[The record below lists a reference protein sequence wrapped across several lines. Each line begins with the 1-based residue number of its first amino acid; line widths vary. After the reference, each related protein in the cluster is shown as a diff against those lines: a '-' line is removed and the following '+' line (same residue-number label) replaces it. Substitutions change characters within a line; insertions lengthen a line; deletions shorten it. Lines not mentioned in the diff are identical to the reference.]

1 MKRRNLLWYS
11 LLFAAGCT
19 TGVNSTNNSSDQM
32 AITAPKTLKFAVTDV
47 AGIEDLQR
55 DFGIFRT
62 TLEDILDIKLEFY
75 PVENPTAAAPA
86 LLSREVDIVF
96 AGPSE
101 YLILNARAKAIPI
114 IAIERTNYHSII
126 VVRADSKIKLLS
138 QLKGKKIAMR
148 KVGSTSGHIAP
159 TKLLIDAGTSGHIAP
174 TKLLID
180 AGLDPKTDF
189 KTVMLDDKGVQALKK
204 GEVDAWV
211 TASDRYKNILESEG
225 LIEKDFS
232 VIFKGSLLPNDVF
245 VASSHLAS
253 SFIADMQSR
262 MIKHQDKLIQSLVTA
277 KANQKY
283 QGGKLVIANDADY
296 SMIRE
301 VYKKI
306 GQGNFL

>member
-19 TGVNSTNNSSDQM
+19 TGVNSNNNSSGQQ
-32 AITAPKTLKFAVTDV
+32 AITAPKNLKFAVTDI
-47 AGIEDLQR
+47 AGMENLQR
-55 DFGIFRT
+55 DYGLFRT
-62 TLEDILDIKLEFY
+62 TLEDILDVKIEFF

-114 IAIERTNYHSII
+114 IAIERSNYHSIM

-138 QLKGKKIAMR
+138 QLKGKTIAMR
-148 KVGSTSGHIAP
+148 KVGSTSGH
-159 TKLLIDAGTSGHIAP
+159 LAP

-189 KTVMLDDKGVQALKK
+189 KIVMLDDKGAQALKR
-204 GEVDAWV
+204 GEVDAWAI
-211 TASDRYKNILESEG
+211 ASDRYKNILESEG
-225 LIEKDFS
+225 LLEKDFS
-232 VIFKGSLLPNDVF
+232 VIFKGPLLPSDVI
-245 VASSHLAS
+245 VASNQLAS
-253 SFIADMQSR
+253 NFIADMRSR
-262 MIKHQDKLIQSLVTA
+262 MIEHQDKLMQSLLTA

-283 QGGKLVIANDADY
+283 KGGKIILANDADY
-296 SMIRE
+296 NMIRE
-301 VYKKI
+301 VYQKM